1 MPERT
6 YTTHDIA
13 RICDVYPSSVV
24 NWIREGKLRSYQTP
38 GGHHRV
44 TREELVAF
52 LGRLQMPMPA
62 GLDPRRRVLIVD
74 DDADLARMLEKA
86 FARRRGW
93 DVETCGDGLEALLRI
108 GGEPPDLVVLDV
120 VLPKMDGVR
129 VCRVL
134 KSSPRTR
141 GIRIVA
147 ISGQRPPVSEKTLRE
162 VGVDAFFRKPLD
174 LPALLTECGALLG
187 QGARRAG

>member
-52 LGRLQMPMPA
+52 LGRLQMPLPE
-62 GLDPRRRVLIVD
+62 GLDERRRILIVD
-74 DDADLARMLEKA
+74 DDAELLRVLAKA
-86 FARRRGW
+86 FSRRRGW
-93 DVETCGDGLEALLRI
+93 TVETCGDGLEALLRI
-108 GGEPPDLVVLDV
+108 GRKAPDLLVLDIL
-120 VLPKMDGVR
+120 LPKMDGVR

-134 KSSPRTR
+134 RSSPSTR
-141 GIRIVA
+141 GVRVVA
-147 ISGQRPPVSEKTLRE
+147 VSGQRPSVSEKALRE
-162 VGVDAFFRKPLD
+162 AGVDAFFRKPLD
-174 LPALLTECGALLG
+174 LEALVEKSAALLDA
-187 QGARRAG
+187 APRRRA

>member
-44 TREELVAF
+44 TRDDLVAF
-52 LGRLQMPMPA
+52 LGVLRMPLPQE
-62 GLDPRRRVLIVD
+62 LSRRRRVLIVD
-74 DDADLARMLEKA
+74 DDADLAGVLAKA
-86 FARRRGW
+86 LSRRSDW
-93 DVETCGDGLEALLRI
+93 SVETCGDGLEALLRI
-108 GGEPPDLVVLDV
+108 GRSAPDLLVLDIV
-120 VLPKMDGVR
+120 IPKMDGVR

-134 KSSPRTR
+134 KSSPATR
-141 GIRIVA
+141 GVRVIA
-147 ISGQRPPVSEKTLRE
+147 ISGQRPPAAEKTLRAI
-162 VGVDAFFRKPLD
+162 GVEAFYRKPLD
-174 LPALLTECGALLG
+174 LDELAAKAASLLDERT
-187 QGARRAG
+187 RRSA